1 MSLVAN
7 LLSALTRSAA
17 PAARAAM
24 PYSAVGKSAAAAA
37 LSATTIGFV
46 RPIWFI
52 SVGERPLK
60 IRHRVLFSFFL
71 PPKLKTLQPPPP
83 NSNRLRP
90 RHAPPDRRGRQGALL
105 ILPVSSL
112 DHAAAG
118 PLRLGAARAVDGG
131 ILAREG
137 HAARDVQVSD
147 CPELLLL
154 LLLF

>member
-17 PAARAAM
+17 PSASAAM

-60 IRHRVLFSFFL
+60 IRHRVLFSFFYR
-71 PPKLKTLQPPPP
+71 P
-83 NSNRLRP
+83 NSKPFNLLLQIQTGYGLAMLLQTAVAVR
-90 RHAPPDRRGRQGALL
+90 AL
-105 ILPVSSL
+105 SSSSQSPL
-112 DHAAAG
+112 STTQQLGLLASALHGLWMAG
-118 PLRLGAARAVDGG
+118 FL
-131 ILAREG
+131 LAR
-137 HAARDVQVSD
+137 DM
-147 CPELLLL
+147 LLETYR
-154 LLLF
+154 